1 MQEELISWIRSWAV
15 FVVSGTFLTWACPSW
30 GQAALRGLLELTPM
44 FRFRGSWFLNIMREK
59 GILILFITIGKKWSL
74 EQAWFCGQLKR
85 KDRSRFPKWITL
97 MTALRVLIIII
108 SHRIDWWDAPLQQHQ
123 RGSALPYQHDETTRQ
138 AWTIWKLTMFSTEV
152 KKNVFA
158 DKSKGSRSI
167 PVVFFEVAWNQQIIF
182 QAPSKLEGELNNQI
196 YIVLP
201 HLIFMSGHPSS
212 LAITRCSEDITV
224 IENLKCADLIILVSF
239 LWIEFRELLLQC
251 TSLEAGRHEGWIPM
265 LPYSLCKIYLHD
277 I

>member
-123 RGSALPYQHDETTRQ
+123 RGSALPYQHDESTRQ
-138 AWTIWKLTMFSTEV
+138 AWTIWKLTMFPSEV
-152 KKNVFA
+152 KKYVFA
-158 DKSKGSRSI
+158 VKSKGSRL
-167 PVVFFEVAWNQQIIF
+167 VF
-182 QAPSKLEGELNNQI
+182 SRLNEINRLYSRHHLSWKGNWTI
-196 YIVLP
+196 KYILYC
-201 HLIFMSGHPSS
+201 LTSS
-212 LAITRCSEDITV
+212 LCLATLLAWLSPDVQKISQL
-224 IENLKCADLIILVSF
+224 LKIWNVQIS
-239 LWIEFRELLLQC
+239 
-251 TSLEAGRHEGWIPM
+251 
-265 LPYSLCKIYLHD
+265 
-277 I
+277 

>member
-59 GILILFITIGKKWSL
+59 GILILSITIRKKWSL

-97 MTALRVLIIII
+97 MTALRVLIIFI

-123 RGSALPYQHDETTRQ
+123 PGSALPYQHDETTRQ
-138 AWTIWKLTMFSTEV
+138 AWTIWKLTMFSSEV
-152 KKNVFA
+152 KKDVFA
-158 DKSKGSRSI
+158 VKSKGSRSI
-167 PVVFFEVAWNQQIIF
+167 PVGFFEVEWNQQIIF
-182 QAPSKLEGELNNQI
+182 QAPSKLEGEPNK
-196 YIVLP
+196 YILYC
-201 HLIFMSGHPSS
+201 LTSS
-212 LAITRCSEDITV
+212 LCLATLLAWLSPDVQKISQL
-224 IENLKCADLIILVSF
+224 LKIWNVQIS
-239 LWIEFRELLLQC
+239 
-251 TSLEAGRHEGWIPM
+251 
-265 LPYSLCKIYLHD
+265 
-277 I
+277 

>member
-1 MQEELISWIRSWAV
+1 MKEEIISWIRSQAV
-15 FVVSGTFLTWACPSW
+15 FVVSGTFLTGACPSW
-30 GQAALRGLLELTPM
+30 GRAALRGLLEPTPG
-44 FRFRGSWFLNIMREK
+44 FRFRRSWFLNIMREK
-59 GILILFITIGKKWSL
+59 VILILSITIGKKWSL

-85 KDRSRFPKWITL
+85 KDRSRFPKWIAL

-123 RGSALPYQHDETTRQ
+123 RGSALPYQHDESTRQ
-138 AWTIWKLTMFSTEV
+138 AWTIWKLTMFSSEV

-158 DKSKGSRSI
+158 VKSKGSRSI
-167 PVVFFEVAWNQQIIF
+167 PVVFFEVEWNQQIIF
-182 QAPSKLEGELNNQI
+182 QAPSKLEGEPNNQI
-196 YIVLP
+196 YFVSP

-239 LWIEFRELLLQC
+239 FWIEWELLLQC

>member
-1 MQEELISWIRSWAV
+1 MQEELISWIRYWAV
-15 FVVSGTFLTWACPSW
+15 FVVSGNFLTWASPSW
-30 GQAALRGLLELTPM
+30 SRAALRGLLELTPG
-44 FRFRGSWFLNIMREK
+44 FRFRRSWFLNIMREK
-59 GILILFITIGKKWSL
+59 VILILSITIGKKWSL

-123 RGSALPYQHDETTRQ
+123 RGSALPYQHDESTRQ
-138 AWTIWKLTMFSTEV
+138 AWTIWKLTMFSSEV

-158 DKSKGSRSI
+158 VKSGGSRPI
-167 PVVFFEVAWNQQIIF
+167 PVVFFEVEWNQQIIF
-182 QAPSKLEGELNNQI
+182 QAPSKLEGEPNNQI
-196 YIVLP
+196 YIVSP

-224 IENLKCADLIILVSF
+224 IENLKCADLIRLYSF
-239 LWIEFRELLLQC
+239 FWIEFRELLLQC
-251 TSLEAGRHEGWIPM
+251 TSLEAGRHEAWIPM
-265 LPYSLCKIYLHD
+265 LPYSLCKINLHY